1 MNLRAKELEVDGLP
15 TSSGPR
21 VTRALTVPMKHR
33 EAVLTLRVWLNE
45 EHPDDVETVVLGGG
59 MEGGVDSGQPA
70 AMPETQPDM
79 ESGNGPATSSQ
90 SATLQMQG
98 VDGLVAADEGA
109 GKEVMVTEDL
119 LRRNERLWPEA
130 GLATEGV
137 GLGPLRFNFEFQG
150 VYWLGRA

>member
-1 MNLRAKELEVDGLP
+1 MLHVEVDGLP

-79 ESGNGPATSSQ
+79 ESGNGSYS
-90 SATLQMQG
+90 G
-98 VDGLVAADEGA
+98 V
-109 GKEVMVTEDL
+109 
-119 LRRNERLWPEA
+119 R
-130 GLATEGV
+130 
-137 GLGPLRFNFEFQG
+137 
-150 VYWLGRA
+150 